1 MCEGMTT
8 MASHVNN
15 FTYSKVLTIILH
27 DIQSKSTK
35 VVEKD
40 EQGYVQ
46 TQPF

>member
-8 MASHVNN
+8 MASRVNN
-15 FTYSKVLTIILH
+15 LTYSKVLTIILH